1 MGLGKKVRWRE
12 GKGRE
17 TQLERE
23 AEGEK
28 ECPKWGALS
37 LKFVLW
43 TKDRPFFSRASAEFQ
58 R

>member
-1 MGLGKKVRWRE
+1 MGLGKKVGWRE

-17 TQLERE
+17 LQLEKE
-23 AEGEK
+23 TESEK

-43 TKDRPFFSRASAEFQ
+43 SKRQAFLWQ
-58 R
+58 GKC